1 MSPWSKTSY
10 AFGKIK
16 DMSSESVDQHLV
28 KIIRSILK
36 WTSVTGKSIGNTST
50 NQSLEFC
57 ETVAYIH

>member
-28 KIIRSILK
+28 KIIKSILT
-36 WTSVTGKSIGNTST
+36 WTSVTGKSIGNTS
-50 NQSLEFC
+50 NQFLEFC

>member
-36 WTSVTGKSIGNTST
+36 WTSVTGKSIGNS
-50 NQSLEFC
+50 SSIL
-57 ETVAYIH
+57 